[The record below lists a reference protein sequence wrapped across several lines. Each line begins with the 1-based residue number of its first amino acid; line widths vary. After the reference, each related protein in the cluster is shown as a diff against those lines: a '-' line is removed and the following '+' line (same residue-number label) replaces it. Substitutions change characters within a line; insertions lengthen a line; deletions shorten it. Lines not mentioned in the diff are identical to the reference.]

1 MTSTWLIVVLALA
14 LIMLSH
20 QPAVAQPA
28 RWDLKVLFLPL
39 GPPQTDARGTGASW
53 LASYRDTYFPGEM
66 ANLTFQLVNVDCSQR
81 IYTPFVKEFRR
92 AWESDVSPIFERAR
106 ILKEAGF
113 IENYSVQD
121 TNIEIYGDRKI
132 ADWRL
137 EIYGYCSGRAIYVES
152 ATVWFAWKGIGRAV
166 EAAARIERSLEALK
180 PLDYILKNDI
190 NSSITIFTTSLRVPP
205 SVDPSQLDTQPTVTI
220 RMRYPSGFSY
230 EYDYSPL
237 GWPEGL
243 EIWGLRGAAYG
254 RFRLSPYRTFSLY
267 IKDYEGVIA
276 LPGAE
281 VVINAYVYPFKMSLS
296 ADGEG
301 AVEVRRLPDAYT
313 YEVVVNYTVPLLGQE
328 LTVLIGFYDAYR
340 LALAGELRT
349 ELYTLRISPV
359 DRSGRAI
366 EGALVRIRPDEFG
379 LGGSEF
385 AAENATRGGYAA
397 FYLVP
402 TGNYTF
408 IVEWRGVTVFRGYRY
423 VGTHPTYGFAPPSF
437 SIPTSVDDLVLM
449 ALDKA
454 GNSVGAFFTV
464 KGPSA
469 ETSFYQIEAADGV
482 LRLPQMPIADYTV
495 SAANYSKIFN
505 VRVEVTATVRP
516 GSEVRLSLPIYGVV
530 LRALSMDG
538 KPLSG
543 ALVRLHSISATT
555 DTSGRAL
562 FAGVPSGSYGVEVV
576 FENITVHRGLVEVRD
591 NVFEDLECYVY
602 DAHVRFLSA
611 DGAPVIVHWSLSS
624 PGRRFEG
631 MGAEIMLELLPEQEY
646 GLAARLVQDG
656 RESLILDENVL
667 AFQLRDA
674 VFTLPL
680 GKLALRVLWDDGTP
694 FEGYVSALGDGRRL
708 VGGVVELGTLP
719 FGTYNVS
726 VIGGGG
732 VEVLRLEIRHDGGEK
747 TIRVGSATIVV
758 RVTDVLGRP
767 LEGARITLQS
777 PKAPGVTL
785 ATATTPSDGTVK
797 ITRIPAALA
806 PLKVVATYGGLS
818 DEHWVTQGEVTISF
832 PALAI
837 GGTLLD
843 AGLVL
848 VGVGGLVALIVSM
861 ELLRGFLRKRKT
873 AAE

>member
-1 MTSTWLIVVLALA
+1 
-14 LIMLSH
+14 
-20 QPAVAQPA
+20 
-28 RWDLKVLFLPL
+28 
-39 GPPQTDARGTGASW
+39 
-53 LASYRDTYFPGEM
+53 
-66 ANLTFQLVNVDCSQR
+66 
-81 IYTPFVKEFRR
+81 
-92 AWESDVSPIFERAR
+92 
-106 ILKEAGF
+106 
-113 IENYSVQD
+113 
-121 TNIEIYGDRKI
+121 
-132 ADWRL
+132 
-137 EIYGYCSGRAIYVES
+137 
-152 ATVWFAWKGIGRAV
+152 
-166 EAAARIERSLEALK
+166 
-180 PLDYILKNDI
+180 
-190 NSSITIFTTSLRVPP
+190 
-205 SVDPSQLDTQPTVTI
+205 
-220 RMRYPSGFSY
+220 
-230 EYDYSPL
+230 
-237 GWPEGL
+237 
-243 EIWGLRGAAYG
+243 
-254 RFRLSPYRTFSLY
+254 
-267 IKDYEGVIA
+267 
-276 LPGAE
+276 
-281 VVINAYVYPFKMSLS
+281 MSLS

-328 LTVLIGFYDAYR
+328 LTVLIEFYDAYR

-366 EGALVRIRPDEFG
+366 EGALVRIRPDAFG

-611 DGAPVIVHWSLSS
+611 DGAAVIVHWSLSS

-646 GLAARLVQDG
+646 RLAARLVQDG

-785 ATATTPSDGTVK
+785 ATATTHSDGTVK